1 MTVIYLDELRSEAD
15 VLAVVP
21 DLEDV
26 VIEAVT
32 AERGKR
38 QKISMA
44 QVQVKQLMKK
54 CGINRWD
61 KAKKSID
68 RMFSALEREA
78 GEYQVNMWSLQ
89 LYGHQCNASAL
100 NYYTPHTHTAVIY
113 IYQLIPNSQR
123 QDKDLS

>member
-1 MTVIYLDELRSEAD
+1 MTVIYLDELRTEDD
-15 VLAVVP
+15 VLVVLP

-38 QKISMA
+38 QKITMA

-54 CGINRWD
+54 CGVNRWT
-61 KAKKSID
+61 KAKKRID

-78 GEYQVNMWSLQ
+78 GEYQVNMWGL
-89 LYGHQCNASAL
+89 
-100 NYYTPHTHTAVIY
+100 
-113 IYQLIPNSQR
+113 
-123 QDKDLS
+123 

>member
-1 MTVIYLDELRSEAD
+1 MTVIYLDELRTEDD
-15 VLAVVP
+15 VLVVLQ

-38 QKISMA
+38 QKITMA

-54 CGINRWD
+54 CGVNRWT
-61 KAKKSID
+61 KAKKRID

-78 GEYQVNMWSLQ
+78 GEYQVNMWGL
-89 LYGHQCNASAL
+89 
-100 NYYTPHTHTAVIY
+100 
-113 IYQLIPNSQR
+113 
-123 QDKDLS
+123 

>member
-1 MTVIYLDELRSEAD
+1 MTVIYLDELRTEAD
-15 VLAVVP
+15 VLAVLP

-38 QKISMA
+38 QKITMA

-54 CGINRWD
+54 CGVNRWT
-61 KAKKSID
+61 KAKKRID

-78 GEYQVNMWSLQ
+78 GEYQVNMWGL
-89 LYGHQCNASAL
+89 
-100 NYYTPHTHTAVIY
+100 
-113 IYQLIPNSQR
+113 
-123 QDKDLS
+123 

>member
-1 MTVIYLDELRSEAD
+1 MTVIYLDELRTEAD
-15 VLAVVP
+15 VLAVIP

-54 CGINRWD
+54 GGINRWD

-78 GEYQVNMWSLQ
+78 GEYQVNMWGL
-89 LYGHQCNASAL
+89 
-100 NYYTPHTHTAVIY
+100 
-113 IYQLIPNSQR
+113 
-123 QDKDLS
+123 

>member
-1 MTVIYLDELRSEAD
+1 MTVIYLDELRTEDD
-15 VLAVVP
+15 VLAVIP

-61 KAKKSID
+61 QAKKRID

-78 GEYQVNMWSLQ
+78 GEYQVNMWGL
-89 LYGHQCNASAL
+89 
-100 NYYTPHTHTAVIY
+100 
-113 IYQLIPNSQR
+113 
-123 QDKDLS
+123 